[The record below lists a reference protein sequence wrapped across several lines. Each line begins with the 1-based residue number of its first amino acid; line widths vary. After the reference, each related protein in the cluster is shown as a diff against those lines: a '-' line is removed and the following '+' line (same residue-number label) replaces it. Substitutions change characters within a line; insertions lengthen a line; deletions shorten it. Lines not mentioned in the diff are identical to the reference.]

1 MSDTLNFIATIV
13 VALIGLAGIWIQ
25 TRSKERQ
32 EGLKKDIEEFKG
44 ESLENDKKIEA
55 TISDVRMN
63 VTKRYLV
70 TEMTKIA
77 QGDYVPHEEQKRVLK
92 ESKDEYNKAGGD
104 SYVDDMYDDLRD
116 RNLI

>member
-1 MSDTLNFIATIV
+1 MSDILNFIATIV
-13 VALIGLAGIWIQ
+13 VAIIGLVGIWIQ
-25 TRSKERQ
+25 TKSKERQ
-32 EGLKKDIEEFKG
+32 DNITNKLESFRG
-44 ESLENDKKIEA
+44 ESLENDKKIEK
-55 TISDVRMN
+55 TIDNVRMN

-77 QGDYVPHEEQKRVLK
+77 QGDYTPNEEQKRVLK